1 MRLLGLFLAV
11 ALLAWAQDIAGEWHG
26 WIEIK
31 NDAPLRLALHVAP
44 GARIRATIDSV
55 DEGGTGL
62 PVEGLVISGAKV
74 RFEMN
79 GVGAVY
85 EGTVAEDSSRIRGVW
100 RQDGGVWPLDW
111 ERGEDPAS
119 LTQAIDPQ
127 TARKQGQ
134 ICTQWLYSGDLSD
147 LWTKLGPV
155 MRQALVSETGLREL
169 RDNMLQQW
177 GPEVI
182 LISESV
188 ETNGALQVYRRLAH
202 FAKQEGNV
210 EVQFAFDPRGAAATF
225 HVGLARQQ

>member
-11 ALLAWAQDIAGEWHG
+11 ALLTCAQDIAGDWHG
-26 WIEIK
+26 WIDIK

-44 GARIRATIDSV
+44 GARVRATIDSV

-62 PVEGLVISGAKV
+62 PVEALDISGAKL

-85 EGTVAEDSSRIRGVW
+85 EGIVTEDGSRIKGSW
-100 RQDGGVWPLDW
+100 RQDGGLWPLDW

-119 LTQAIDPQ
+119 LTQPIDRQ
-127 TARKQGQ
+127 AAMKQGR
-134 ICTQWLYSGDLSD
+134 ICTQWLYSGDLSA

-155 MRQALVSETGLREL
+155 MRQAFVSEAGLREF
-169 RDNMLQQW
+169 RNEMLQQR
-177 GPEVI
+177 GTEER

-188 ETNGALQVYRRLAH
+188 ETNGALQVYRRVAN
-202 FAKQEGNV
+202 FGRQEGNV
-210 EVQFAFDPRGAAATF
+210 EVQFGFDPRGAAATCY
-225 HVGLARQQ
+225 VGPARQ